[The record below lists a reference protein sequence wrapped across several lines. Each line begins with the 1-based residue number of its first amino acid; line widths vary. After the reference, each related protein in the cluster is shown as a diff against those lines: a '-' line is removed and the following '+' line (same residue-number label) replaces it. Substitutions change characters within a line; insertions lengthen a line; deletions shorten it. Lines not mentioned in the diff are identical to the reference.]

1 VDSTKAMLGTFSPQA
16 ESYQHVMPEEMTPS
30 GMFARGSYSART
42 KVYHLV
48 YMMKCFAETDQIV
61 IK

>member
-1 VDSTKAMLGTFSPQA
+1 MLGTFSPQA

-48 YMMKCFAETDQIV
+48 YMMKGFAETDQIV